1 MFHPPMG
8 SVKCRAVPALG
19 EVLLESGSGSV
30 LSERI
35 EADGEEAREV
45 GGVLKSEHVL
55 VAELSV
61 GDEGDR
67 LAGAAEWIGVAGA
80 DAEQLDAVRGG
91 ALVALRHDE
100 VEAGEEAAR
109 DVGEW
114 HLAVELRDESEPL
127 RRGDGVGV
135 DAGLAVPPG
144 VRAGMVDLEAVRV
157 VLDGA
162 DAQAELHELWDD
174 LLDQGRLARVALA
187 DDGDESRLGVGG
199 RRAAARRRAC
209 WG

>member
-19 EVLLESGSGSV
+19 EVLRESGSGSV

-35 EADGEEAREV
+35 E
-45 GGVLKSEHVL
+45 
-55 VAELSV
+55 
-61 GDEGDR
+61 
-67 LAGAAEWIGVAGA
+67 VAGA

-114 HLAVELRDESEPL
+114 HLAVELRDEGKPL

-135 DAGLAVPPG
+135 GAGLAVPPG
-144 VRAGMVDLEAVRV
+144 VLAWMVDLEAVRV
-157 VLDGA
+157 GTVK
-162 DAQAELHELWDD
+162 H
-174 LLDQGRLARVALA
+174 
-187 DDGDESRLGVGG
+187 
-199 RRAAARRRAC
+199 
-209 WG
+209 